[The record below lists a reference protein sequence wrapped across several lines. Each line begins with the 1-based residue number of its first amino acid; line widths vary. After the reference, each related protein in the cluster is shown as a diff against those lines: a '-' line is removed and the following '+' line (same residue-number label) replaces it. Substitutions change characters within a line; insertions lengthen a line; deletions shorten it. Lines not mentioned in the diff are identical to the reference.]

1 MTRIGAVI
9 LLAVAGWPAAMAA
22 ERVEL
27 VRDRWGIPHLFAD
40 TEAGAFFGAGYACAE
55 DRLLQME
62 LFRRRARGRL
72 AEIFGRDWVASDRK
86 FRIAGISPYCDEAA
100 ARLPADLRSHLEAYA
115 AGVNA
120 FARANPERV
129 RRRFA
134 PLGLLPEPWTAGDC
148 ICAWMAVAELFDTL
162 YDESAVRLYR
172 EFRELAARLGEEEA
186 LRQPGMIID
195 DWAAVV
201 PESEMARHGELYARL
216 KATPPTPGFW
226 FRSLPDDLLRFSHAW
241 AVSGSRSVTGKP
253 LLESDPQ
260 TLVNNPPL
268 WYEFHL
274 SGGRFDVR
282 GIGVAG
288 SPALL
293 IGFNRFI
300 AWGASALG
308 AAATVTFIE
317 KLAPGGA
324 GYLYRD
330 RIEPFDVRKEIIE
343 VKDSPPVAIS
353 VRRSRHGFVFD
364 ELASLRPE
372 GEAFVSHVRQIED
385 GQSSLAGLLGMMG
398 AGDWN
403 QFRDAMQWYY
413 SPGLHIVYA
422 DVHGN
427 IGYQSLLHL
436 PQTRWTRRMALEG
449 WTGEHEVTGR
459 VPLEE
464 LPWMLNPESGFIA
477 HANNL
482 PVGSWYPHDLG
493 IATGGTGHS
502 SRSWRLVQLLSG
514 KALFSLESFETRVH
528 RDDVHSAVAAL
539 FPIARRL
546 AAETVRGEE
555 ALARLLEALRG
566 WDLRYRADQP
576 TYPAAMAL
584 AGALIA
590 PYRASPLSR
599 RLGGGEGGI
608 THLARR
614 LADQYG
620 DSAAVPRDAEVRDYL
635 LAWLRAAAQE
645 FASGRGGAPA
655 PRDGV
660 SREIHVMPYQ
670 ENGPMRLPPLGGR
683 LALESPPLACGQV
696 GTIWSQKGNSYT
708 QIVDLADPDNSR
720 AVLPPGISEDPE
732 SPHRADQMALW
743 AAGGTRPAP
752 LSRSAVEAIAA
763 SRRQLVVEPYDIL
776 TPRLLS
782 ADGSGRGPAAGHVL
796 RISGDGVERWE
807 PLAVYH
813 EGLGRWV
820 AAPVALG
827 RETDRCYLILYGHG
841 IRKHAPAGAVKVYV
855 DDTVVEAL
863 YAGPQGIYPGLDQVN
878 APLAGSLAGRG
889 EVDVRV
895 GVEGR
900 MSNRVRIHLAGGDA
914 SP

>member
-1 MTRIGAVI
+1 MFRTGALL
-9 LLAVAGWPAAMAA
+9 LLALAGLCPAKA
-22 ERVEL
+22 RGDVEL
-27 VRDRWGIPHLFAD
+27 VRDRWGVPHLFAA
-40 TEAGAFFGAGYACAE
+40 TEEEAFFGAGYAAAE

-86 FRIAGISPYCDEAA
+86 FRSAGIGPYCDEAA
-100 ARLPADLRSHLEAYA
+100 ANLPGHLAESLRAYA

-148 ICAWMAVAELFDTL
+148 VCAWMAVAELFDTL

-172 EFRELAARLGEEEA
+172 EVRELAARLGQEEA
-186 LRQPGMIID
+186 LRQPGMVID

-201 PESEMARHGELYARL
+201 PESEMARHGKLYARL

-226 FRSLPDDLLRFSHAW
+226 FRSLPDEMLRFSHAW
-241 AVSGSRSVTGKP
+241 AVSGARSVTGKP

-260 TLVNNPPL
+260 TSVNNPPL
-268 WYEFHL
+268 WYEFHV

-293 IGFNRFI
+293 IGFNRFL

-317 KLAPGGA
+317 KVAPGGA
-324 GYLYRD
+324 GHLYRD
-330 RIEPFDVRKEIIE
+330 QIEPFDVRKEIIE
-343 VKDSPPVAIS
+343 VKDGPPVAVT

-364 ELASLRPE
+364 DLASLRPE

-385 GQSSLAGLLGMMG
+385 RRTSLAGLLGMMG

-449 WTGEHEVTGR
+449 WTGEHEITAR

-464 LPWMLNPESGFIA
+464 LPWMLNPEAGFIS

-514 KALFSLESFETRVH
+514 RALFSVESFEAEVH
-528 RDDVHSAVAAL
+528 RDDVHAAVAAL

-546 AAETVRGEE
+546 AAETVRGDE
-555 ALARLLEALRG
+555 ALARLLEALRD

-576 TYPAAMAL
+576 SYPAAKAL
-584 AGALIA
+584 PGALLP

-614 LADQYG
+614 LAEQYG
-620 DSAAVPRDAEVRDYL
+620 ATTAVPRDAEVRDYL
-635 LAWLRAAAQE
+635 LAWLRAAAQS
-645 FASGRGGAPA
+645 FAEGRGGAPA

-670 ENGPMRLPPLGGR
+670 ENGPMRLPPLGSR
-683 LALESPPLACGQV
+683 LALESPPLSCGEV
-696 GTIWSQKGNSYT
+696 GTLWSQKGNSYT
-708 QIVDLADPDNSR
+708 QIVDLSDPDNSR

-732 SPHRADQMALW
+732 SPHRADQMPLW
-743 AAGGTRPAP
+743 AAGATRPAP
-752 LSRSAVEAIAA
+752 LSRGAVDAIAV
-763 SRRQLVVEPYDIL
+763 SRRRLAVEPYDIPA
-776 TPRLLS
+776 PRLLS
-782 ADGSGRGPAAGHVL
+782 ADGSGSGPAAGNLLCVA
-796 RISGDGVERWE
+796 GDGRERWE
-807 PLAVYH
+807 PLAVYD
-813 EGLGRWV
+813 EALGRFA
-820 AAPVALG
+820 AAPVAPG
-827 RETDRCYLILYGHG
+827 AGAERCHLVLYGYG
-841 IRKHAPAGAVKVYV
+841 IRKRAPTGAVKVYV
-855 DDTVVEAL
+855 DDTVLEAL
-863 YAGPQGIYPGLDQVN
+863 YAGPQGIYPELDQVN
-878 APLAGSLAGRG
+878 APLAHRLAGRG
-889 EVDVRV
+889 EVDVWV

-900 MSNRVRIHLAGGDA
+900 MSNRVRVRLGGGA
-914 SP
+914 ALP

>member
-1 MTRIGAVI
+1 VTRIGVLI

-40 TEAGAFFGAGYACAE
+40 TETGAFFGAGYACAE

-86 FRIAGISPYCDEAA
+86 FRIAGVGPYCDEAA
-100 ARLPADLRSHLEAYA
+100 ANLPEDLRGYVQAYA

-134 PLGLLPEPWTAGDC
+134 PLGLMPEPWTAGDC
-148 ICAWMAVAELFDTL
+148 VCAWMAVAELFDTL
-162 YDESAVRLYR
+162 FDESAIRLYR

-186 LRQPGMIID
+186 LRQPGMVID

-201 PESEMARHGELYARL
+201 PEAEMARQAELYARL
-216 KATPPTPGFW
+216 KATPPTPGFG
-226 FRSLPDDLLRFSHAW
+226 FRSLPDELLRFSHAW
-241 AVSGSRSVTGKP
+241 AVSGARSVTGKP

-260 TLVNNPPL
+260 TPVNHPPL

-293 IGFNRFI
+293 IGFNRYI

-308 AAATVTFIE
+308 AGSVVTFLE
-317 KLAPGGA
+317 KLSPDGA
-324 GYLYRD
+324 GYLFAGSV
-330 RIEPFDVRKEIIE
+330 EPFEARTEIIE
-343 VKDSPPVAIS
+343 VKDGPPVAIR

-385 GQSSLAGLLGMMG
+385 GQTSLSGLLGMMG
-398 AGDWN
+398 AGDWS
-403 QFRDAMQWYY
+403 QFRDAIEWYY

-427 IGYQSLLHL
+427 IGYQTLLHL
-436 PQTRWTRRMALEG
+436 PRTPWTRRMALPG
-449 WTGEHEVTGR
+449 WTGEHEIRGR

-464 LPWMLNPESGFIA
+464 LPWMLNPEAGFIS

-514 KALFSLESFETRVH
+514 KDLFSPESFEIRLH

-546 AAETVRGEE
+546 AAEAARGDES
-555 ALARLLEALRG
+555 LARLLEALRN

-576 TYPAAMAL
+576 SYPAAMAL
-584 AGALIA
+584 AAALLP

-620 DSAAVPRDAEVRDYL
+620 NSPAGPRDAEVRDYL

-670 ENGPMRLPPLGGR
+670 ENGPMRLPPLGAR
-683 LALESPPLACGQV
+683 LTLESPPLSCGQV
-696 GTIWSQKGNSYT
+696 GTLWSQKGNSYT
-708 QIVDLADPDNSR
+708 QIVDLSDPDNSR

-752 LSRSAVEAIAA
+752 LSRRAVEAIAT
-763 SRRQLVVEPYDIL
+763 SRQRLAVEPYDISA
-776 TPRLLS
+776 PRLLS
-782 ADGSGRGPAAGHVL
+782 ADGSGRGPAAGHLL
-796 RISGDGVERWE
+796 RIASDGKQRWE
-807 PLAVYH
+807 PLAVYD
-813 EGLGRWV
+813 EALGRFV
-820 AAPVALG
+820 AAPVAIDP
-827 RETDRCYLILYGHG
+827 EAERCYLVLYGHG
-841 IRKHAPAGAVKVYV
+841 LGKRAAAGVVKVYV
-855 DDTVVEAL
+855 DDTVLEPL
-863 YAGPQGIYPGLDQVN
+863 YAGPQGTYPGLDQVN
-878 APLAGSLAGRG
+878 AFLPRSLAGRG
-889 EVDVRV
+889 EVDVWA

-900 MSNRVRIHLAGGDA
+900 MSNRVRIRLAGGA
-914 SP
+914 TTP